1 MARKTVSEGFSAT
14 DVCGAIGLPRT
25 SFDAWLLRRYIPL
38 APGPGTGRAR
48 SLTLLDAIRIG
59 VMAQLTR
66 LGVSAGAAGKAARV
80 IEARMLKAPRSGG
93 RWTMIVGPARS
104 EESTNVGQVLIG
116 QFKGLADAEHAARV
130 RLSDPMAFVM
140 VDISAIT
147 ERITAALENDD
158 GQTEAA

>member
-1 MARKTVSEGFSAT
+1 MSLLTNRPHIVHKMQANKRQHLVSKCYLEAWIDPAT
-14 DVCGAIGLPRT
+14 
-25 SFDAWLLRRYIPL
+25 
-38 APGPGTGRAR
+38 
-48 SLTLLDAIRIG
+48 
-59 VMAQLTR
+59 
-66 LGVSAGAAGKAARV
+66 AGKV
-80 IEARMLKAPRSGG
+80 WVFFEARMLKAPRSGG